1 MTDFHGTVLF
11 CDDVRDEV
19 SGKQLLIGV
28 YNGEMHVSK
37 LPAEF
42 GLCIWA
48 RVEGLKIGEHTFE
61 ATLSYP
67 NGVEN
72 VASSIVVDNDENPVI
87 MIFPPT
93 PLKFEADGEITF
105 EISFDGSEKVK
116 LGSLRFSAR
125 YRE

>member
-1 MTDFHGTVLF
+1 MTDFQGTVLF

-28 YNGEMHVSK
+28 YNGEMHVAK

-48 RVEGLKIGEHTFE
+48 RIEGLKIGEHTFK
-61 ATLSYP
+61 ATLTYP
-67 NGVEN
+67 NSVEN
-72 VASSIVVDNDENPVI
+72 IASSIVVDNDESPVI
-87 MIFPPT
+87 MIFPPV
-93 PLKFEADGEITF
+93 PLKFEADGQIIF
-105 EISFDGSEKVK
+105 EMSFDGGEKVK

-125 YRE
+125 SRQ